1 MSKNIS
7 RIALVLAMLV
17 VIPSAILAQKQKL
30 QAVDLG
36 LSVKWANMN
45 VGALSPFEYGNY
57 YAWGEIAEKRF
68 YYYLIESTHIKIDI
82 TGSGDPANS
91 SASFNILKYSHED
104 ALVQLQSA
112 DDAAFQNCGST
123 WHIPT
128 QAQMAELVKQCD
140 WTPSIQN
147 GTKGYIVKSKLNGN
161 SIFLPFSGYK
171 TGHGTKGSQ
180 REYCTTQGYYWT
192 STLAESKDKMDAT
205 VLKIQKTEAKGDEGY
220 YGMMPLHRT
229 TGCVIRPVTK

>member
-7 RIALVLAMLV
+7 RIALLLMMLV
-17 VIPSAILAQKQKL
+17 TMPLTILAQKQKL

-45 VGALSPFEYGNY
+45 VGASSSFEYGNY

-68 YYYLIESTHIKIDI
+68 YYNLIESVHIKIDI

-91 SASFNILKYSHED
+91 SALFNILKYSHED
-104 ALVQLQSA
+104 ALVQLESV
-112 DDAAFQNCGST
+112 DDAAYQNCGKI

-128 QAQMAELVKQCD
+128 QAQMTELVEQCD
-140 WTPSIQN
+140 WIPSVQN
-147 GTKGYIVKSKLNGN
+147 GTKGYLVKSRVNGN
-161 SIFLPFSGYK
+161 SIFLPMTGYK